1 LNLLNFYINKK
12 IMSLKEYIKLQEL
25 ENKNQIAID
34 FDGVIHKNSKGFF
47 DGTVYD
53 DPIEN
58 SLDSIKE
65 ISKKFDIII
74 FTAKASKD
82 RPLINGKTG
91 EEHVIDWLKKHSF
104 YQYIKDV
111 VVEKPRAILYIDDKG
126 YRFENW
132 KKTINFVSN
141 INI

>member
-1 LNLLNFYINKK
+1 MNH
-12 IMSLKEYIKLQEL
+12 KEYTKLQEL

-53 DPIEN
+53 TPIEG
-58 SLDSIKE
+58 SLDAIKK
-65 ISKKFDIII
+65 ISTKFHIVI

-91 EEHVIDWLKKHSF
+91 KEHVIEWLKENGF
-104 YQYIKDV
+104 YPYIKDV
-111 VVEKPRAILYIDDKG
+111 VIEKPRAILYIDDKG
-126 YRFENW
+126 YKFNNW
-132 KKTINFVSN
+132 IETISFLDTIVE
-141 INI
+141 

>member
-1 LNLLNFYINKK
+1 MTLEDYTR
-12 IMSLKEYIKLQEL
+12 LQEL

-53 DPIEN
+53 TPIEG
-58 SLDSIKE
+58 SLDAIKK
-65 ISKKFDIII
+65 ISTKFDIVV

-82 RPLINGKTG
+82 RPLIDGKTG
-91 EEHVIDWLKKHSF
+91 KEHVVEWLKENGF

-111 VVEKPRAILYIDDKG
+111 VIEKPRAVLYIDDKG
-126 YRFENW
+126 YKFNNW
-132 KKTINFVSN
+132 IETISFLDTIVE
-141 INI
+141 